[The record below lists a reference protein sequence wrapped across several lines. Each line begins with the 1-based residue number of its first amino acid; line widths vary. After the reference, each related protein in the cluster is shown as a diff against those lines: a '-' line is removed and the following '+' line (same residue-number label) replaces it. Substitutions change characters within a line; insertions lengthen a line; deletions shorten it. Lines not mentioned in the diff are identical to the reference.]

1 MQKHGKPAIAS
12 ERIEKGASPTKLDR
26 ATEPPECAGSPG
38 AKPTHATA
46 PGRNGLIEYVHTLDR
61 VDSADLNENQ
71 PLDSLWSFLDYCG
84 DGTTPHEDQQD
95 DHNTCDFD
103 LRDLFGAS
111 DRVKCGEDGDA
122 DAAAIDRVLL
132 ELEQEEIKSVGRSWT
147 QGRADV
153 SPSSAASAVFQKL
166 QAIAT
171 PTPGLGAAAVSSAP
185 PMPIPLMPLIP
196 PMPLIPFPSEENNQ
210 SSEGTFSRALITP
223 PNIPA
228 TQASHSQQHEERQMQ
243 RQREMWQQQQLRL
256 ECIQGRGSPAGQQQR
271 PSVSVAISV
280 SVCKPC
286 EPFDTKVKCIGKNP
300 GKRAGKRSRAKRWT
314 DEETECLA
322 NGVAL
327 FGVGQWLKIKKRFS
341 QELHDRSNVD
351 LKDRW
356 RNVGGGRQSQKRRK
370 HENVACVPLLLP
382 AC

>member
-12 ERIEKGASPTKLDR
+12 ERIKKGASPTKLDR

-61 VDSADLNENQ
+61 IGSLDLNENQ
-71 PLDSLWSFLDYCG
+71 PLDSLWSFLDYYG

-111 DRVKCGEDGDA
+111 DRVKCGEDA

-132 ELEQEEIKSVGRSWT
+132 ELEEEET
-147 QGRADV
+147 QSRADV
-153 SPSSAASAVFQKL
+153 SPRSAASAVFQKL
-166 QAIAT
+166 QAMAR
-171 PTPGLGAAAVSSAP
+171 PTPAP

-196 PMPLIPFPSEENNQ
+196 PTPAMPLIPFPSEENNQ
-210 SSEGTFSRALITP
+210 SSQGTFSRALITP

-280 SVCKPC
+280 SVRKPC
-286 EPFDTKVKCIGKNP
+286 EPQAFDTKVKCVGKKT
-300 GKRAGKRSRAKRWT
+300 GKKAGKRSRAKRWT

-370 HENVACVPLLLP
+370 HENVSCVPLLLP
-382 AC
+382 AF